1 MHFVGKARYGV
12 VVGVVRQTRA
22 ARRIRKIIHR
32 MLLLRAAC
40 SSCSLEGVD
49 VCSWVQH
56 PSLDS
61 LSAPQGIASSFD
73 VDAVDPQQSLEVL
86 F

>member
-1 MHFVGKARYGV
+1 YGV
-12 VVGVVRQTRA
+12 VVGVDLQTRA
-22 ARRIRKIIHR
+22 ARRCCKIIRR
-32 MLLLRAAC
+32 MLLLRAAS
-40 SSCSLEGVD
+40 SSCSLKGVD

-56 PSLDS
+56 PSLDP

-73 VDAVDPQQSLEVL
+73 VDAVDPQQSLQVL